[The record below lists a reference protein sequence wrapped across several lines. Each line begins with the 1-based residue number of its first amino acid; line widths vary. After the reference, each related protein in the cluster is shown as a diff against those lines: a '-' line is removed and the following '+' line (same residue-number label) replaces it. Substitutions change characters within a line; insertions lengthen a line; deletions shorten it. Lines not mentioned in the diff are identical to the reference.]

1 MRADDTLNFIE
12 ALSVNGEQN
21 ALMSSCLAQVLVKTN
36 HLYLN
41 QNVPLF
47 AMSYISDFK
56 LKTSPQL
63 SEKILDAAKE
73 NLDTYSLKELSYLV
87 LSMHGYFNESDVK
100 DVGNLI

>member
-1 MRADDTLNFIE
+1 LGPDDTLNFIE

-56 LKTSPQL
+56 LKTSP
-63 SEKILDAAKE
+63 
-73 NLDTYSLKELSYLV
+73 
-87 LSMHGYFNESDVK
+87 
-100 DVGNLI
+100 